1 MNYLAHLFLSGEN
14 EKLMIGNFIADHIKG
29 NKVSKYSIEI
39 KKGIELHRQIDFYTD
54 HHPEFIKTRER
65 LHANQ
70 HKYAGVVADIFYDH
84 FLAVHWRKFS
94 NIDLSNY
101 TTFCY
106 GVLLKNYT
114 LLPSRSK
121 RILPFLMMQN
131 WLVNYKTFDG
141 LNRSFELMSRRTNYS
156 SNIKNALLDLK
167 KDYADYNKE
176 FLLFFPEILD
186 YTSKKIDDLTGDI

>member
-1 MNYLAHLFLSGEN
+1 MNYLAHLFLSGDN
-14 EKLMIGNFIADHIKG
+14 EHLMIGNFIADHIKG
-29 NKVSKYSIEI
+29 NKISKYSLEI
-39 KKGIELHRQIDFYTD
+39 KKGIELHRNIDYYTD

-65 LHANQ
+65 LHENQ

-84 FLAVHWRKFS
+84 FLAVHWRKYADISIS
-94 NIDLSNY
+94 NFTN
-101 TTFCY
+101 FCY

-141 LNRSFELMSRRTNYS
+141 LNRSFELMARRVKYK
-156 SNIKNALLDLK
+156 SNIHDAVDDLK
-167 KDYADYNKE
+167 KDYEAYNEE
-176 FLLFFPEILD
+176 FLKFFPDMLEFVTKTEPKL
-186 YTSKKIDDLTGDI
+186 KGDI

>member
-65 LHANQ
+65 LHSNQ